1 MSTEENVVWRGSPS
15 QWINF
20 GTYLLCLLIAGAVVP
35 LYLFTQLG
43 PIAFA
48 FLALP
53 AGFAAIQWLLTRCHV
68 YEVTT
73 ERIRTITGLLSRT
86 STELELYRVR
96 DYTVIRPFWLRL
108 VGRGNLVLQTSDR
121 SNPQLILRAI
131 PAVESLKDQIRA
143 NTERLRLSRG
153 VRDIEIDNP

>member
-1 MSTEENVVWRGSPS
+1 MSTEENIVWRGSPS
-15 QWINF
+15 QWTNF
-20 GTYLLCLLIAGAVVP
+20 GTFVLCLLLAGAVAP
-35 LYLFTQLG
+35 LYLYTELG

-53 AGFAAIQWLLTRCHV
+53 VALAALRWIVTRCHV

-73 ERIRTITGLLSRT
+73 ERLRTTTGLLSRT
-86 STELELYRVR
+86 TTELELYRVR

-121 SNPQLILRAI
+121 TNPQVVLRAV
-131 PAVESLKDQIRA
+131 PDVESLKDQIRA